1 MYTAISSIFSFITAF
16 MFLRMHHVHGSDT
29 GMERTVIVVGTL
41 IFLIQA
47 GLSYQVFAANRSR
60 TKFNLTV
67 GSLICSIV
75 YGSLFFLIVDFNKDS
90 IFSTLF

>member
-29 GMERTVIVVGTL
+29 SIEKTIIVVGT
-41 IFLIQA
+41 FLFLVQA
-47 GLSYQVFAANRSR
+47 GLSYQVYAAERAR
-60 TKFNLTV
+60 TKLNLTL
-67 GSLICSIV
+67 GSLFCSLI
-75 YGSLFFLIVDFNKDS
+75 YGAIFFLIVDFNKDS

>member
-29 GMERTVIVVGTL
+29 SMERTVIVIGTVL
-41 IFLIQA
+41 FLIQS
-47 GLSYQVFAANRSR
+47 GLSYQIFSAIRSR
-60 TKFNLTV
+60 VKMNLTI
-67 GSLICSIV
+67 GSIICTIL
-75 YGSLFFLIVDFNKDS
+75 YGALFFLIVDFKRDS